1 MLEIQEIPKE
11 LLGIPITDITISL
24 TNLKKEFYGSGE
36 TLKPE
41 VKKRLNFS
49 PNEITPKF
57 IDYFNEY
64 LRDLSKRKNPPLT
77 FNFLLAH
84 INEAYLSYTFLERN
98 NKDFTRILKNK
109 QLFDEK
115 YRIDL
120 EANISHD
127 NEIKRIEDCHYC
139 WFCNYI
145 QFPCDK
151 EKVFNSSEFRFA
163 GPKHVSFCNRKD
175 TQTGESFLFPIEN
188 PNEMV
193 CNRWDLHLAIQEE
206 LNRRTRIDREN
217 LLREKSREREREK
230 AINLECV

>member
-24 TNLKKEFYGSGE
+24 AYLKRKFYNQDN
-36 TLKPE
+36 TLKPDIE
-41 VKKRLNFS
+41 KRLNFP
-49 PNEITPKF
+49 PNEITPQF

-84 INEAYLSYTFLERN
+84 INEAYLSYTYIERN
-98 NKDFTRILKNK
+98 DKDFTRILKNK

-115 YRIDL
+115 FRSGL
-120 EANISHD
+120 EANVSND
-127 NEIKRIEDCHYC
+127 YEIKNIEECRYC
-139 WFCNYI
+139 WFCNFI
-145 QFPCDK
+145 QFPCNK
-151 EKVFNSSEFRFA
+151 ELVFKSSEFKFA

-175 TQTGESFLFPIEN
+175 TQTGESFLFPIDN

-193 CNRWDLHLAIQEE
+193 CNRWELHLSIQEE
-206 LNRRTRIDREN
+206 LDRRIRIDREN

>member
-1 MLEIQEIPKE
+1 MLEIQEDSKE
-11 LLGIPITDITISL
+11 ILGVPISDITVSL
-24 TNLKKEFYGSGE
+24 TNLKKAFYGSGE
-36 TLKPE
+36 TLNPE
-41 VKKRLNFS
+41 VKDKIQFS
-49 PNEITPKF
+49 PYEITPQF
-57 IDYFNEY
+57 IAYFNEY
-64 LRDLSKRKNPPLT
+64 LRDLSKRKNPPLS
-77 FNFLLAH
+77 FDFLLAH
-84 INEAYLSYTFLERN
+84 VNNAYLNYTFLEKN
-98 NKDFTRILKNK
+98 DKDFTRILKNK

-163 GPKHVSFCNRKD
+163 GPKHVSFCKRKD
-175 TQTGESFLFPIEN
+175 FLFPIDN

-193 CNRWDLHLAIQEE
+193 CNRWELHLAIQEE
-206 LNRRTRIDREN
+206 LNRRIRIDQEN
-217 LLREKSREREREK
+217 LLREHSREREREK
-230 AINLECV
+230 KINLECV